1 MNFAIIVASARA
13 RSGKTLLARLL
24 AEHFVLSG
32 MQPAIFDT
40 DAAAAPLVARFPND
54 TSALDI
60 DRVTDQ
66 MALFD
71 GLSAPAANSRIVDLT
86 HGAFKKFFDL
96 MLESDYIREARANGI
111 EPVVFYIGGTDQEA
125 FEQAEDLRYRIGDCP
140 FVFIENAFLGEIKQ
154 SIRGSEEFRAL
165 AQLPTRMLIPA
176 LDPFFMEV
184 IEEPDVS
191 LSEFMREPTLKMS
204 PETRGAIRSWLVKAL
219 GEIYRVLNMIE
230 RRDHLPPRAALA
242 LHGKAATIRAGGLT
256 TT

>member
-40 DAAAAPLVARFPND
+40 DAAAPLVARFPKD
-54 TSALDI
+54 ASALDI

-71 GLSAPAANSRIVDLT
+71 GLSAPAANSRIVDLS
-86 HGAFKKFFDL
+86 HRASKKFFNL
-96 MLESDYIREARANGI
+96 MLESDYIREARANGL

-125 FEQAEDLRYRIGDCP
+125 FEQAEELRYRIGDCP
-140 FVFIENAFLGEIKQ
+140 FVFIENAFLGEVKQ
-154 SIRGSEEFRAL
+154 SIRDSDEFYAL
-165 AQLPTRMLIPA
+165 AQLPTGMLIPA

-191 LSEFMREPTLKMS
+191 LSEFMRAPTLKMA
-204 PETRGAIRSWLVKAL
+204 PETRAEIRSWLMKGL

-230 RRDHLPPRAALA
+230 RRDHLRSV
-242 LHGKAATIRAGGLT
+242 RR
-256 TT
+256 

>member
-40 DAAAAPLVARFPND
+40 DAAAPLVARFSND
-54 TSALDI
+54 ASALDI

-71 GLSAPAANSRIVDLT
+71 GLSAPAANSRIVDLS
-86 HGAFKKFFDL
+86 HRAFKKFFNL
-96 MLESDYIREARANGI
+96 MLESDYLGEARANGL
-111 EPVVFYIGGTDQEA
+111 EPVVFYIGGTDLEA
-125 FEQAEDLRYRIGDCP
+125 FEQAEELRYRIGDCP
-140 FVFIENAFLGEIKQ
+140 FVFIENAFLGEVKQ
-154 SIRGSEEFRAL
+154 SIQGGEEFRAL
-165 AQLPTRMLIPA
+165 ARLPTRMLIPA

-204 PETRGAIRSWLVKAL
+204 PETRAEIRSWLMKGL

-230 RRDHLPPRAALA
+230 RRDHLRPVR
-242 LHGKAATIRAGGLT
+242 R
-256 TT
+256 

>member
-40 DAAAAPLVARFPND
+40 DAAAPLVARFPND
-54 TSALDI
+54 TSTLDV

-86 HGAFKKFFDL
+86 HRTSKKFFDL
-96 MLESDYIREARANGI
+96 MLESEYIREARANGI

-140 FVFIENAFLGEIKQ
+140 FVFVENAFLGEIKQ
-154 SIRGSEEFRAL
+154 SIQGSEEFRAL

-204 PETRGAIRSWLVKAL
+204 SETRGAIRSWLMEGL
-219 GEIYRVLNMIE
+219 GEIYRVLKIVE
-230 RRDHLPPRAALA
+230 RREHLRPVR
-242 LHGKAATIRAGGLT
+242 R
-256 TT
+256 

>member
-40 DAAAAPLVARFPND
+40 DAAAPLVARFPND
-54 TSALDI
+54 ASALDI

-125 FEQAEDLRYRIGDCP
+125 FEQADDLRYRIGDCP
-140 FVFIENAFLGEIKQ
+140 FVFVENAFLGEIKQ

-230 RRDHLPPRAALA
+230 RRDHLPPVR
-242 LHGKAATIRAGGLT
+242 R
-256 TT
+256 

>member
-1 MNFAIIVASARA
+1 
-13 RSGKTLLARLL
+13 
-24 AEHFVLSG
+24 
-32 MQPAIFDT
+32 
-40 DAAAAPLVARFPND
+40 
-54 TSALDI
+54 
-60 DRVTDQ
+60 
-66 MALFD
+66 
-71 GLSAPAANSRIVDLT
+71 
-86 HGAFKKFFDL
+86 

-125 FEQAEDLRYRIGDCP
+125 FEQADDLRYRIGDCP
-140 FVFIENAFLGEIKQ
+140 FVFIENACLGEIKQ

-230 RRDHLPPRAALA
+230 RRDHLPPVAALA
-242 LHGKAATIRAGGLT
+242 LRGRHNSGGRINHNFRILT
-256 TT
+256 FY

>member
-40 DAAAAPLVARFPND
+40 DAAAPLVARFPND
-54 TSALDI
+54 ASALDI

-71 GLSAPAANSRIVDLT
+71 GLSAPAANSRIVDLS
-86 HGAFKKFFDL
+86 HRAFQKFFNL
-96 MLESDYIREARANGI
+96 MLESDYIGEARANGL

-125 FEQAEDLRYRIGDCP
+125 FEQAEELRYRIGDCP
-140 FVFIENAFLGEIKQ
+140 FVFIENAFLGEVKQ
-154 SIRGSEEFRAL
+154 SIRGSEEFHAL
-165 AQLPTRMLIPA
+165 AQLPTGMLIPA

-204 PETRGAIRSWLVKAL
+204 PETRAEIRSWLMKGL

-230 RRDHLPPRAALA
+230 RRDHLRPVR
-242 LHGKAATIRAGGLT
+242 R
-256 TT
+256 

>member
-40 DAAAAPLVARFPND
+40 DAAAPLVARFPKD
-54 TSALDI
+54 ASALDI

-71 GLSAPAANSRIVDLT
+71 GLSAPAANSRIVDLS
-86 HGAFKKFFDL
+86 HRAFKKFFNL
-96 MLESDYIREARANGI
+96 MLESDYIGEARANGL
-111 EPVVFYIGGTDQEA
+111 EPVVFFIGGTDQEA
-125 FEQAEDLRYRIGDCP
+125 FEQAEELRYRIGDCP
-140 FVFIENAFLGEIKQ
+140 FVFIENAFLGEVKQ
-154 SIRGSEEFRAL
+154 SIRASEEFQAL
-165 AQLPTRMLIPA
+165 AQLPTGMLIPA

-204 PETRGAIRSWLVKAL
+204 AETRAEIRSWLMKGL
-219 GEIYRVLNMIE
+219 GEIYRVLKTIE
-230 RRDHLPPRAALA
+230 RREHVRPVR
-242 LHGKAATIRAGGLT
+242 R
-256 TT
+256 

>member
-24 AEHFVLSG
+24 AENFILG
-32 MQPAIFDT
+32 GQQPAIFDT

-54 TSALDI
+54 ASALDI
-60 DRVTDQ
+60 ERVTNQ

-71 GLSAPAANSRIVDLT
+71 GLSAAAANARIVDLT
-86 HGAFKKFFDL
+86 HGSFKKFFDL

-111 EPVVFYIGGTDQEA
+111 EPVVFYIAGTDQEA
-125 FEQAEDLRYRIGDCP
+125 FEQANDLHDRIGDCP
-140 FVFIENAFLGEIKQ
+140 FVFVENAVLGEIKQ

-165 AQLPTRMLIPA
+165 ANLPTRMLIPA

-191 LSEFMREPTLKMS
+191 LSEFIREPTMKMS
-204 PETRGAIRSWLVKAL
+204 PETRAAIRSWLVKVLA
-219 GEIYRVLNMIE
+219 EIYRDRKSVV
-230 RRDHLPPRAALA
+230 
-242 LHGKAATIRAGGLT
+242 
-256 TT
+256 